1 MNDTLILI
9 LSLAAIAVCVCA
21 NFFWKVNM
29 GLAAMTAAF
38 IIGCLFVGDQ
48 VSTIFSY
55 WPDNLI
61 FFMIASNL
69 FFGYARE
76 NGTLELFGRKIL
88 WLFRGSTKAIA
99 WVFMALAIV
108 LGVLGAGPGTIVLLA
123 PIAFA
128 VAGQLGMNPVIL
140 AYAVNEGYSIGTM
153 NPWTG
158 TGVVLYG
165 LVEEAGVANYTGV
178 YLRTY
183 LAMSLQ
189 KILFVGIVWALF
201 TWLVKYKRKSSLSG
215 GMAALNEEPGA
226 YNPVQRKTLALV
238 IGSFTLLI
246 IPNIINT
253 LFTIDAVWF
262 TRVVALCRPHA
273 VLIFFALLAN
283 IFKLAKTHDV
293 LENLPMNT
301 VLTIAGVCFL
311 MEIAKGAGLLE
322 GVSAIFSG
330 GHIPR
335 FLVPAVFCLLGGFMS
350 LFASGTSVVLPLMFP
365 LVPALSEATGIPL
378 VTLYAAAQIGALT
391 TPFSPFST
399 AGSLLVGLA
408 PEEDKNYLFRT
419 QFVLALIFL
428 VAGFVLV
435 GLGYCNLFGM

>member
-1 MNDTLILI
+1 MSDTAVLI
-9 LSLAAIAVCVCA
+9 LSLAAIAVCVFA

-38 IIGCLFVGDQ
+38 VIGCLCVG
-48 VSTIFSY
+48 SSASEIFGY

-76 NGTLELFGRKIL
+76 NGTLDLFGRKIL
-88 WLFRGSTKAIA
+88 WHFRGSDKMLA
-99 WVFMALAIV
+99 WVFTALAIL
-108 LGVLGAGPGTIVLLA
+108 LGILGAGPGTIVLLA

-128 VAGQLGMNPVIL
+128 VAGQLGMNPVVL
-140 AYAVNEGYSIGTM
+140 AFAVNEGYSIGTM

-165 LVEEAGVANYTGV
+165 LVEEAGVANYTSV
-178 YLRTY
+178 YLMTY
-183 LAMSLQ
+183 LAMAIQ
-189 KILFVGIVWALF
+189 KLLFVGCVWAFF
-201 TWLVKYKRKSSLSG
+201 TWIKKDSRGARLSG
-215 GMAALNEEPGA
+215 NGAAMSQKPEDYTPI
-226 YNPVQRKTLALV
+226 QKKTLALV
-238 IGSFTLLI
+238 VGSFTLLI
-246 IPNIINT
+246 IPNIANT
-253 LFTIDAVWF
+253 LFSIDSVLF
-262 TRVVALCRPHA
+262 TRFVALCRPHA
-273 VLIFFALLAN
+273 VLIIFALLAN
-283 IFKLAKTHDV
+283 ILKLADTREV

-311 MEIAKGAGLLE
+311 MEIAKGAGLLDM
-322 GVSAIFSG
+322 VSAIFSSESL
-330 GHIPR
+330 PR

-408 PEEDKNYLFRT
+408 PEEDKDYLFKQ
-419 QFVLALIFL
+419 QFILALVL
-428 VAGFVLV
+428 LGAAFVLV
-435 GLGYCNLFGM
+435 GLGYCSLFRL